1 MTRTVE
7 YASSTVE
14 KAVAKASRELNIAP
28 EKLKHEIISYG
39 STGIF
44 GLVGT
49 KKARIRVT
57 LNSGEGAKKRSLKK
71 QTPEPVPV
79 PVAAIKEES
88 LVPTAPPGQGDVP
101 SAPANGPSP
110 EDAAAILDEDSDDY
124 PGAATLAC
132 DALQRMI
139 DFISDEAHI
148 TVKKDNGRTVLEISG
163 GNSGVLIGKRG
174 QTLEAMQYL
183 VDKIVSKRFEKRIRL
198 EVDVEGYLQNRRD
211 NLQKMALRVADKV
224 KRTGKPVSVGQMNAH
239 DRRIVHISLKKDDQ
253 VRTQSMGDGY
263 FRKLVIFPKK
273 GNGPQ
278 NQPAKGED

>member
-57 LNSGEGAKKRSLKK
+57 VNTGAPPKKEGEPKPAVRA
-71 QTPEPVPV
+71 QTGGERPAAEKPAAP
-79 PVAAIKEES
+79 PVAPDRTNAPEATCVTATSQEEG
-88 LVPTAPPGQGDVP
+88 LEEATA
-101 SAPANGPSP
+101 
-110 EDAAAILDEDSDDY
+110 
-124 PGAATLAC
+124 LASEV
-132 DALQRMI
+132 LRRMV
-139 DFISDEAHI
+139 DFITDDASIAVCRDG
-148 TVKKDNGRTVLEISG
+148 GRTTLEISG

-183 VDKIVSKRFEKRIRL
+183 VDKVVSKRFEKRIRF
-198 EVDVEGYLQNRRD
+198 EVDVEGYLKNRRD
-211 NLQKMALRVADKV
+211 NLQKMARRVAEKV

-253 VRTQSMGDGY
+253 IRTQSMGEGY
-263 FRKLVIFPKK
+263 LRKLVIFPKK
-273 GNGPQ
+273 GESPPNEPSKQEG
-278 NQPAKGED
+278 